1 MKYSKINSYLYIMK
15 VYIFINLQ
23 FLIMLDD
30 IKKVRVKMEINTS
43 EAAIYKRLK
52 TERSSQEKNNRKKPQ
67 SDRPETYFC
76 DI

>member
-1 MKYSKINSYLYIMK
+1 
-15 VYIFINLQ
+15 
-23 FLIMLDD
+23 
-30 IKKVRVKMEINTS
+30 MEINTS

-52 TERSSQEKNNRKKPQ
+52 TERSSQEKNNRKKLQ

>member
-1 MKYSKINSYLYIMK
+1 
-15 VYIFINLQ
+15 
-23 FLIMLDD
+23 
-30 IKKVRVKMEINTS
+30 MEINTS
-43 EAAIYKRLK
+43 EAAIYKSLK